1 MLNTSFNLQHKKLK
15 IDEMN
20 VSELINSIH
29 AKKSFLTVGL
39 DTDLAKIPSFLLE
52 YDDPVF
58 EFNRRIVDATRDYC
72 VSYKINTA
80 FYEDK
85 GVQGW
90 ETLLRTEAYIGQDHF
105 KIADAK
111 RGDIGNT
118 SDRYAQAFF
127 AEADF
132 DAVTVAP
139 YMGHDSIAPFLAY
152 ENKYAIL
159 LALTSNPGADDFQL
173 QCMADGRYLFEHV
186 VETASGWP
194 NAERLMYVTGATRPE
209 YLERIRQIVP
219 DAFFLVPGVGA
230 QGGSLTGVVKHG
242 KTADIGLLI
251 NASRSIIYAS
261 KDEDFAEKAAAE
273 AKKLATEMAGLIEK

>member
-1 MLNTSFNLQHKKLK
+1 MTIKQLEDT
-15 IDEMN
+15 IR
-20 VSELINSIH
+20 
-29 AKKSFLTVGL
+29 AKRSFLTVGL
-39 DTDLAKIPSFLLE
+39 DTDTAKIPAFLSE

-58 EFNRRIVDATRDYC
+58 EFNRRIIDATREFC

-90 ETLLRTEAYIGQDHF
+90 ETLLRTEAYIGSDHF

-127 AEADF
+127 GEADF

-139 YMGHDSIAPFLAY
+139 YMGQDSVAPFLAY

-173 QCMADGRYLFEHV
+173 RRLDDGKYLFEHV
-186 VETASGWP
+186 VETASKWP
-194 NAERLMYVTGATRPE
+194 NSERLMYVTGATRPE
-209 YLERIRQIVP
+209 YLQAIRRMVP
-219 DAFFLVPGVGA
+219 DAFLLVPGVGA
-230 QGGSLTGVVKHG
+230 QGGSLADVVQYG
-242 KTADIGLLI
+242 KTENTGLLV
-251 NASRSIIYAS
+251 NASRSIIYAGNG
-261 KDEDFAEKAAAE
+261 EDFAEKATKE
-273 AKKLATEMAGLIEK
+273 AKTLAGEMATYF

>member
-1 MLNTSFNLQHKKLK
+1 MNLN
-15 IDEMN
+15 
-20 VSELINSIH
+20 ELIASIRQ
-29 AKKSFLTVGL
+29 KKSFLAVGL
-39 DTDLAKIPSFLLE
+39 DTDLAKIPTFLLE

-58 EFNRRIVDATRDYC
+58 EFNRRIIDATRGYC

-90 ETLLRTEAYIGQDHF
+90 ETLLRTEAYIGNDHF

-139 YMGHDSIAPFLAY
+139 YMGHDSIASFLAY
-152 ENKYAIL
+152 ENKYTIL

-173 QCMADGRYLFEHV
+173 QKMANGKYLFEQV
-186 VETASGWP
+186 VETTRQWP
-194 NAERLMYVTGATRPE
+194 NSERLMYVTGATRPE
-209 YLERIRQIVP
+209 YLQAIRHIVP

-230 QGGSLTGVVKHG
+230 QGGSLAEVVKHG
-242 KTADIGLLI
+242 KTDNMGLLI

-261 KDEDFAEKAAAE
+261 NGEDFAEAAAAE
-273 AKKLATEMAGLIEK
+273 AKRMAEEMAGLMG

>member
-1 MLNTSFNLQHKKLK
+1 MNLEQ
-15 IDEMN
+15 
-20 VSELINSIH
+20 LIASIRH
-29 AKKSFLTVGL
+29 KKSFLAVGL
-39 DTDLAKIPSFLLE
+39 DTDLAKIPQFLLE

-58 EFNRRIVDATRDYC
+58 EFNRRIIDATRDHC

-85 GVQGW
+85 GIQGW
-90 ETLLRTEAYIGQDHF
+90 ETLLRTEAYIGGDHF

-152 ENKYAIL
+152 ENKYTIL

-173 QCMADGRYLFEHV
+173 QKMADGKYLFEQV
-186 VETASGWP
+186 VETTRRWP
-194 NAERLMYVTGATRPE
+194 GSERLMYVTGATRPE
-209 YLERIRQIVP
+209 YLQAIRRIAPQS
-219 DAFFLVPGVGA
+219 FFLVPGVGA
-230 QGGSLTGVVKHG
+230 QGGSLEEVVKHG
-242 KTADIGLLI
+242 KTADIGLLV

-261 KDEDFAEKAAAE
+261 DGEDFAEKAAAE
-273 AKKLATEMAGLIEK
+273 AKMLAGEMASFL

>member
-1 MLNTSFNLQHKKLK
+1 MNL
-15 IDEMN
+15 
-20 VSELINSIH
+20 SELKHSILQ
-29 AKKSFLTVGL
+29 KKSFLTVGL
-39 DTDLAKIPSFLLE
+39 DTDLAKIPAFLSE

-58 EFNRRIVDATRDYC
+58 EFNRRIIDATRDYC
-72 VSYKINTA
+72 VSYKVNTA

-85 GVQGW
+85 GVAGW
-90 ETLLRTEAYIGQDHF
+90 ETLMRTEAYIGKGHF

-152 ENKYAIL
+152 ENKYAIM

-173 QCMADGRYLFEHV
+173 QKLANGKYVFEQV
-186 VETASGWP
+186 VETSTRWP

-209 YLERIRQIVP
+209 YLQAIRQIAP
-219 DAFFLVPGVGA
+219 EAFLLVPGVGA
-230 QGGSLTGVVKHG
+230 QGGSLEEVVKYG
-242 KTADIGLLI
+242 KTAHVGLLV
-251 NASRSIIYAS
+251 NASRSIIYAGNG
-261 KDEDFAEKAAAE
+261 EDFAEKAAEEARKLHAE
-273 AKKLATEMAGLIEK
+273 MKAFF